1 MTIEEFKHI
10 GKKLSMMPLPHKN
23 RAARKSEGFKYVKYR
38 LMRPLLK
45 INYQAYQKKN
55 PEAPWISPGSIYV
68 LKQILTKN
76 MVGFEFGSG
85 RSTVFYAELLN
96 HITAIEHYQPWFS
109 KVETLLKSKNI
120 KNADLKLIESNGE
133 APSQHLPSEMQLF
146 ISADD
151 YPVKDEVFKDYINA
165 LDAFSDSHFNFIAV
179 DGRARLS
186 CILKSIPKLKHGG
199 FLLLDNSERKRYEP
213 ALKALKDWPM
223 IYTTTGLTDT
233 SIWMKP

>member
-1 MTIEEFKHI
+1 MTVEEFKHI
-10 GKKLSMMPLPHKN
+10 GEKLSMMPLPHKN
-23 RAARKSEGFKYVKYR
+23 RAAHKSEGFKYFKYR

-45 INYQAYQKKN
+45 MNYQAYQKKN

-96 HITAIEHYQPWFS
+96 HITAIEHFKPWFS
-109 KVETLLKSKNI
+109 KVATLLESKNI
-120 KNADLKLIESNGE
+120 KNTTLRQIESNGE
-133 APSQHLPSEMQLF
+133 APSQHLSSEMQLF
-146 ISADD
+146 ISAED

-165 LDAFSDSHFNFIAV
+165 LDDYSDSHFDFIAV

-186 CILKSIPKLKHGG
+186 CVLKSIPKLKEGG
-199 FLLLDNSERKRYEP
+199 FLLLDNSERKRYQP
-213 ALKALKDWPM
+213 ALKVLEGWPK

-233 SIWMKP
+233 TIWRKP